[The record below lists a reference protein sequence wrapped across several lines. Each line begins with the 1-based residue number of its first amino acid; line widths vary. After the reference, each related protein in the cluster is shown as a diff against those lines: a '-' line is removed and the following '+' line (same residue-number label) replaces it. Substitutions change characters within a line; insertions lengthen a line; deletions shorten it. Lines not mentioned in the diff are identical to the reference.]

1 MLTRQVYGMSQRAHI
16 KLVGTSVL
24 QSITIDDLKTQLTH
38 YKDQLTQTGSQL
50 DWDYADAA
58 FPYTIEQ
65 NPEGENQWFY
75 LKGNNPLYRYIAF
88 GVENPTPETL
98 QIPEASEAMVGEGE
112 GTEVPAQANVTEPSI
127 IQVILPDGSTIGDK
141 SKGNEL
147 CKYLGKVWKAEVH
160 MFNGRIMYFNPR
172 K

>member
-1 MLTRQVYGMSQRAHI
+1 MSTRQVYGMSQHAYI
-16 KLVGTSVL
+16 KLVGTSVV
-24 QSITIDDLKTQLTH
+24 QSVTINDLKTQLTH
-38 YKDQLTQTGSQL
+38 YKEQLTQTGSQL

-65 NPEGENQWFY
+65 NPEGDNQWFY
-75 LKGNNPLYRYIAF
+75 LKGNNPLYRYIAI
-88 GVENPTPETL
+88 GVENPTPE
-98 QIPEASEAMVGEGE
+98 ASEATAEEGIE
-112 GTEVPAQANVTEPSI
+112 DPTQATTTEPSI
-127 IQVILPDGSTIGDK
+127 IQVILPEGSTIGDK